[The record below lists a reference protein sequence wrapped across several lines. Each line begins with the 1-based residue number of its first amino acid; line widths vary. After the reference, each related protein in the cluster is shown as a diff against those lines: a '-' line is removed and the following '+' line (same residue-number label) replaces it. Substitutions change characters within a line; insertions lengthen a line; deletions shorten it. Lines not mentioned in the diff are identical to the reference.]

1 MENMFIQVDE
11 VCEILGV
18 SRSKAYQLMRQLNAE
33 LEKKG
38 RITIHIDDEDA
49 TDDCKIVNIDDY
61 LVS

>member
-18 SRSKAYQLMRQLNAE
+18 SRSKAYRLMRQLNAE

-38 RITIHIDDEDA
+38 RLTIHGKVLRKYFMERFYGEDA
-49 TDDCKIVNIDDY
+49 V
-61 LVS
+61 

>member
-18 SRSKAYQLMRQLNAE
+18 SRSKAYQLMRQLNTE

-38 RITIHIDDEDA
+38 RLTIHGKVLRRYFMERFYGED
-49 TDDCKIVNIDDY
+49 VM
-61 LVS
+61 S

>member
-18 SRSKAYQLMRQLNAE
+18 SHSKAYQLMRQLNTE

-38 RITIHIDDEDA
+38 RLTIHGKVLRRYFMERFYGEDA
-49 TDDCKIVNIDDY
+49 V
-61 LVS
+61 

>member
-1 MENMFIQVDE
+1 MYFEKKEVMQMEKMFIQVDE

-38 RITIHIDDEDA
+38 TSYNPWKGA
-49 TDDCKIVNIDDY
+49 
-61 LVS
+61 S

>member
-1 MENMFIQVDE
+1 MFIQVDE

-38 RITIHIDDEDA
+38 RITIHGKVLRKYFMERFYGEDA
-49 TDDCKIVNIDDY
+49 V
-61 LVS
+61 